1 MICDNERNGTMT
13 TDEAAKWR
21 KIAEERLAK
30 LNAIAQIGA
39 EPPNAVVSIIT
50 EGEPDPTAGS
60 ADTSTWNYHSV
71 TEFRQQLVRAA
82 EAWNKKK
89 EEYFRQVQQP
99 AAETPRAA
107 LDAYA
112 GTMMAGSYAYT
123 LAAILGQAEREFGP
137 QIARRLASAADEI
150 LTDGDFDDM
159 NADVRQGVPLPPPS
173 PAEQQQAGQMSV
185 YDVLAGAGESEAA

>member
-1 MICDNERNGTMT
+1 MT
-13 TDEAAKWR
+13 DWR
-21 KIAEERLAK
+21 KVADGRLAK

-39 EPPNAVVSIIT
+39 EPPNAVLAIIT
-50 EGEPDPTAGS
+50 EGEPDPSAGS
-60 ADTSTWNYHSV
+60 ADTSTWNHHSV

-82 EAWNKKK
+82 EAWNKQK
-89 EEYFRQVQQP
+89 EEYFRQVHQP
-99 AAETPRAA
+99 AAETPRAV

-159 NADVRQGVPLPPPS
+159 NADVRADAPLPPPT
-173 PAEQQQAGQMSV
+173 PAEQERAGQLTVFSQPGV
-185 YDVLAGAGESEAA
+185 HP